1 MTKNLKSF
9 LLLLMAGMFGMLLC
23 VLPVRAG
30 QPHHT
35 EDYVRHAV
43 GVLKGVFFDYS
54 QEEAIKILHEVAEQD
69 SMPYAMNALGRA
81 YLKGTGVK
89 KNMREALH
97 WLEEAGKHGI
107 ADAFHDV
114 GAVYKEGRSGIRQDF
129 AKAYDAFLQGA
140 RLGSKKCSY
149 DAGYML
155 YKGLGCEQ
163 SYAKAIELFD
173 VAVKK
178 GNSAAMYM
186 LGLCYR
192 NGYGTEQDEDKAME
206 WLNKAADNGS
216 TAAEE
221 ELAREYPENRLH
233 KTLVASNDIKSIP
246 ETNGV
251 VKDAAMLKGDYAGCL
266 VVCDWSGEY
275 LLKELPVEI
284 SVLRNGNEA
293 TGNIFIKGYGKIPFS
308 AEVREDG
315 MLKFKD
321 SYAELKE
328 RYTKKGKVRYR
339 LDYAKLDIWKDG
351 AKGELSVY
359 SLNHKEPEKP
369 IYIHLNRSK

>member
-9 LLLLMAGMFGMLLC
+9 LLLLIAGMFGMLLC

-69 SMPYAMNALGRA
+69 SMPYAMNALGLA

-107 ADAFHDV
+107 ADAYHDV
-114 GAVYKEGRSGIRQDF
+114 GAVYKEGRSGISQDF
-129 AKAYDAFLQGA
+129 VKAYDAFLQGA

-163 SYAKAIELFD
+163 SYEKAIELLSRDREIFCP
-173 VAVKK
+173 
-178 GNSAAMYM
+178 
-186 LGLCYR
+186 L
-192 NGYGTEQDEDKAME
+192 
-206 WLNKAADNGS
+206 S
-216 TAAEE
+216 TGMV
-221 ELAREYPENRLH
+221 RR
-233 KTLVASNDIKSIP
+233 V
-246 ETNGV
+246 
-251 VKDAAMLKGDYAGCL
+251 
-266 VVCDWSGEY
+266 
-275 LLKELPVEI
+275 PV
-284 SVLRNGNEA
+284 SS
-293 TGNIFIKGYGKIPFS
+293 P
-308 AEVREDG
+308 
-315 MLKFKD
+315 
-321 SYAELKE
+321 
-328 RYTKKGKVRYR
+328 
-339 LDYAKLDIWKDG
+339 
-351 AKGELSVY
+351 
-359 SLNHKEPEKP
+359 
-369 IYIHLNRSK
+369 